1 MRAVIVSGGS
11 MTNTGLIREYLA
23 EDGVLIA
30 CDSGL
35 NYVFAEGLI
44 PDIILGDFDSV
55 NKEILNF
62 YKNKGCEIV
71 TYPVKKDNTDTELG
85 IFEAE
90 KRGADDI
97 VLLAASGSRLDHTIA
112 NIHILV
118 PLVKKG
124 LRARLIDEHN
134 ILEPIADRL
143 TFENLNGS
151 YVSLLPLTESAYGVT
166 THGFEYP
173 LDNAEVTM
181 GTSLTVSNVIVRD
194 DARVSVNGGVLISI
208 VARD

>member
-134 ILEPIADRL
+134 ILEPITDRL

-151 YVSLLPLTESAYGVT
+151 YVSLLPLTESACKVT
-166 THGFEYP
+166 TYGFEYP

-194 DARVSVNGGVLISI
+194 DAWVSVKGGVLISI